1 MDIERTMEFILEQQ
15 AKNQETLAS
24 LLTAQAG
31 SDRRIDRLE
40 KLLSQLARLGVNSR
54 SKINRRADAHEA
66 NFQRIEQNLAEATE
80 KLNALIAFVDR
91 WPRNAS

>member
-1 MDIERTMEFILEQQ
+1 
-15 AKNQETLAS
+15 
-24 LLTAQAG
+24 
-31 SDRRIDRLE
+31 
-40 KLLSQLARLGVNSR
+40 VNSR

>member
-1 MDIERTMEFILEQQ
+1 MDVERTMEFILEQQ